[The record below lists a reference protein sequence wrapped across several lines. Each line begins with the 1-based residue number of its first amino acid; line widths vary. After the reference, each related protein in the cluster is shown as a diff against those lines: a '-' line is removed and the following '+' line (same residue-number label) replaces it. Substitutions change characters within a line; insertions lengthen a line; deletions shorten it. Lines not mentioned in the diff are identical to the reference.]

1 MERCPSCDFPVQDE
15 WHSCRRCGA
24 HLSHDLR
31 TTALPRRMGGRAGVE
46 TATRPVVTGPP
57 PLTRAVV
64 ATARVRDTML
74 PHRVGAPG
82 TTDMTPASKPSDTL
96 LPRMAGMR
104 RPATIAALIGAGIA
118 AVRFAGRRHR
128 RH

>member
-31 TTALPRRMGGRAGVE
+31 DPALPPRIGSRPGVRTAG
-46 TATRPVVTGPP
+46 RPVVTGPP
-57 PLTRAVV
+57 PLTRTVV
-64 ATARVRDTML
+64 AAAPVRDTML
-74 PHRVGAPG
+74 PHRVGTAG
-82 TTDMTPASKPSDTL
+82 ITRASKPGDTL

-118 AVRFAGRRHR
+118 AVRLAGRRHR